1 MYQSIQ
7 SLKTLISKSQ
17 SRSYKDP
24 IKNYITMPFIK
35 YWVPDFSKHIS
46 PHPHPIP
53 APPPSAILN
62 NVQIKNWVTYS
73 RESNKK
79 IYQELK
85 IKELNDKLNK

>member
-17 SRSYKDP
+17 SMFYKDL
-24 IKNYITMPFIK
+24 IKNYIPMPYIK
-35 YWVPDFSKHIS
+35 SWAPEFSKHIS
-46 PHPHPIP
+46 RHPIP